1 MCRTRRACSTCRF
14 TFQQARM
21 NSVVA
26 DEDPAVKRIVL
37 DEKYDQLD
45 LSQLPTGVHGSL
57 VSEHPILS
65 EGAHGGRQM

>member
-1 MCRTRRACSTCRF
+1 
-14 TFQQARM
+14 M

-65 EGAHGGRQM
+65 EGAHGGRQMWL